1 MDYIAHRRFRSNA
14 ICGEVNLP
22 YGTEVQCE
30 GGFLSVE
37 GVPLC
42 TANSQN
48 AYDFFARND
57 DGNGLERGKLTQ
69 AIRKTL
75 AKRDKNHQNR
85 WNKVWGDVL
94 CQKYK
99 RKEHPDYWLWNHDF
113 FNAEIS
119 DLQHIATLIGVKI

>member
-1 MDYIAHRRFRSNA
+1 MEYIAHRRFKGKA
-14 ICGEVNLP
+14 ICGEVNFP

-37 GVPLC
+37 GAPLC
-42 TANSQN
+42 ADCSQN

-57 DGNGLERGKLTQ
+57 DGNGLERGQLTQ
-69 AIRKTL
+69 AIRKIL
-75 AKRDKNHQNR
+75 VKRDKNYQNR
-85 WNKVWGDVL
+85 WNKVWGDAL

-99 RKEHPDYWLWNHDF
+99 RKEHLDCWLWNHDF

-119 DLQHIATLIGVKI
+119 DLQHIAALVGVKI